1 MADKKSDSSGMV
13 DMIAHVPIEDYM
25 ALKSGEAVINNGI
38 RGKNGTIRSNGIVL
52 EDITEPEDTYKPYEY
67 VESSKEDNEL
77 AKYIGVLAAVAVIV
91 LVYAAT
97 PHIKRWWKDTAVPRI
112 KKTWNSITKKKESTQ
127 PIEGKDSDQVYTTEI
142 ATSNGITPDMVSK
155 GIDEAYENYREKISS
170 EEAQKQLID
179 IAILSAILAG
189 KIRKFSNACIKED
202 CEMPDNYLEWQ
213 KAMEKLTTHKVTDS
227 INAILESNTS
237 LLDENRARTLSDILG
252 YSVITDG
259 RFVPIENYRFKEVL
273 RLERDLYDEKK

>member
-1 MADKKSDSSGMV
+1 MTVNKDDSSGMV
-13 DMIAHVPIEDYM
+13 DMIAHVPVEDYM
-25 ALKSGEAVINNGI
+25 ALKSGEAVNNNGI
-38 RGKNGTIRSNGIVL
+38 RRRDGTIRSNGIVL

-77 AKYIGVLAAVAVIV
+77 AKFIGELAAVVVIE
-91 LVYAAT
+91 LVHVAT
-97 PHIKRWWKDTAVPRI
+97 PYIKRWWKDTAVPGI
-112 KKTWNSITKKKESTQ
+112 KKKWNSITKKIESTQ
-127 PIEGKDSDQVYTTEI
+127 PIEGEDSAQDYTTEI

-155 GIDEAYENYREKISS
+155 VIDEAYENYREKISS

-179 IAILSAILAG
+179 ITILSAILAG
-189 KIRKFSNACIKED
+189 KIRKFSNACINED
-202 CEMPDNYLEWQ
+202 GEMPDNYLEWQ

-237 LLDENRARTLSDILG
+237 LLDENRARILSDILG

-259 RFVPIENYRFKEVL
+259 RFIPIENYRFKKVL
-273 RLERDLYDEKK
+273 SLE